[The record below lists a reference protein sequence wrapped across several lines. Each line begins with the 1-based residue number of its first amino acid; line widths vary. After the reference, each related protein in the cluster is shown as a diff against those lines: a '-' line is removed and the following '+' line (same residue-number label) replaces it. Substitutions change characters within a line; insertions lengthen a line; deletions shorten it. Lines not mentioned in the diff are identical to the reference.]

1 MDDQKYAQESYEQGI
16 SLTDLFKIIWSNIT
30 IVFLVT
36 LWVTVIG
43 IIYTFVVVDPTYTAK
58 ASISIEVTV
67 TETTTSDQSAL
78 SISQNLVATYKAF
91 AMTDLVLDAVI
102 EDVAQLHGMT
112 ADQVAGMI
120 TISTV
125 TSVPIIDIAVENKNK
140 ELAAEIA
147 NTLIEK
153 SIEKADSYQL
163 LKDRLKPIDYAKVP
177 VNPSSPNKTLNVII
191 SFLIG
196 GILSLGII
204 FVKEMFN
211 NKFQSAADMEKYLN
225 INVIA
230 TVPGTVKERKLVD

>member
-1 MDDQKYAQESYEQGI
+1 MDEQKYVQESSEQGI
-16 SLTDLFKIIWSNIT
+16 SLSDLFKIIWNNIV

-43 IIYTFVVVDPTYTAK
+43 VVYTFVVIDPTYTAK
-58 ASISIEVTV
+58 ASISIEVSV

-91 AMTDLVLDAVI
+91 ALTDLVLDAVI
-102 EDVAQLHGMT
+102 DDVEEISELN
-112 ADQVAGMI
+112 ADQLASMI
-120 TISTV
+120 SISTV
-125 TSVPIIDIAVENKNK
+125 TSVPIIDIAVENKDS
-140 ELAAEIA
+140 ELAAKIA
-147 NTLIEK
+147 NSLILN
-153 SIEKADSYQL
+153 SIDKADDYAL

-177 VNPSSPNKTLNVII
+177 LNPSSPNKVLNVII
-191 SFLIG
+191 SFMIG

-204 FVKEMFN
+204 FVKEMMN

-230 TVPGTVKERKLVD
+230 TVLGTVKERKLVD

>member
-1 MDDQKYAQESYEQGI
+1 MDDQKYVQESYEQGI
-16 SLTDLFKIIWSNIT
+16 SLTDLFKIVWSNIT

-43 IIYTFVVVDPTYTAK
+43 IIYTFVIIDPTYTAK

-102 EDVAQLHGMT
+102 EDVEQLHGMT
-112 ADQVAGMI
+112 ADQVSKMI

-125 TSVPIIDIAVENKNK
+125 TSVPIIDIAVENGNK

-147 NTLIEK
+147 NSLIEK
-153 SIEKADSYQL
+153 SIEKADGYLL
-163 LKDRLKPIDYAKVP
+163 LKDRLKPIDYAKLP
-177 VNPSSPNKTLNVII
+177 VSPSAPNKTLNVII

-211 NKFQSAADMEKYLN
+211 NKFQSAAEMEKYLN

>member
-1 MDDQKYAQESYEQGI
+1 MDDQKYVQESIEQGI
-16 SLTDLFKIIWSNIT
+16 SLTDLFKIVWSNIM

-43 IIYTFVVVDPTYTAK
+43 VIYTFVIIDPTYTAE
-58 ASISIEVTV
+58 ASVSIEVSV

-91 AMTDLVLDAVI
+91 ALTDLVLDAVI
-102 EDVAQLHGMT
+102 EDVEELEGMN
-112 ADQVAGMI
+112 ADQLARMI

-125 TSVPIIDIAVENKNK
+125 TSVPIIDITVDNKDP
-140 ELAAEIA
+140 ELAAKIA
-147 NTLIEK
+147 NSLIDQ
-153 SIEKADSYQL
+153 SIDKAKEYVL
-163 LKDRLKPIDYAKVP
+163 LKDRLKTIDKAKTP
-177 VNPSSPNKTLNVII
+177 LIPSAPNKVLNVII

-211 NKFQSAADMEKYLN
+211 NKFQSATEMEKYLN

>member
-1 MDDQKYAQESYEQGI
+1 MDEQKYVQESSEQGI
-16 SLTDLFKIIWSNIT
+16 SLSDLFKIIWNNIV

-43 IIYTFVVVDPTYTAK
+43 VVYTFVVINPTYTAK
-58 ASISIEVTV
+58 ASISIEVSV

-91 AMTDLVLDAVI
+91 ALTDLVLDAVI
-102 EDVAQLHGMT
+102 DDVEEISELN
-112 ADQVAGMI
+112 ADQLASMI
-120 TISTV
+120 SISTV
-125 TSVPIIDIAVENKNK
+125 TSVPIIDIAVENKDS
-140 ELAAEIA
+140 ELAAKIA
-147 NTLIEK
+147 NSLILN
-153 SIEKADSYQL
+153 SIDKADDYAL

-177 VNPSSPNKTLNVII
+177 LNPSSPNKVLNVII
-191 SFLIG
+191 SFMIG

-204 FVKEMFN
+204 FVKEMMN

>member
-1 MDDQKYAQESYEQGI
+1 MDEQRYVQEPVEQGI
-16 SLTDLFKIIWSNIT
+16 SLTELFKIIWDNIT

-36 LWVTVIG
+36 LWVTIIG
-43 IIYTFVVVDPTYTAK
+43 VVYTFVIVEPSYTAK
-58 ASISIEVTV
+58 ATVSIEVSV

-102 EDVAQLHGMT
+102 AEIDELAGMT
-112 ADQVAGMI
+112 SDQLAGMI

-125 TSVPIIDIAVENKNK
+125 TSVPIIDISVENHDR

-147 NTLIEK
+147 NKLIEK
-153 SIEKADSYQL
+153 SVEKADNYLL
-163 LKDRLKPIDYAKVP
+163 LKDRLNPIDYAKVP
-177 VNPSSPNKTLNVII
+177 IYPSSPNKTLNVII

-196 GILSLGII
+196 GILSLGIV
-204 FVKEMFN
+204 FVKELFN

>member
-1 MDDQKYAQESYEQGI
+1 MEEQKYVQESIEQGI
-16 SLTDLFKIIWSNIT
+16 SLTELFKIVWDNIT

-36 LWVTVIG
+36 LWVTIIG
-43 IIYTFVVVDPTYTAK
+43 VIYTFVIIEPSYTAK
-58 ASISIEVTV
+58 ATVSIEVSV

-102 EDVAQLHGMT
+102 AEIDQLSGMT
-112 ADQVAGMI
+112 SDQLAGMI

-125 TSVPIIDIAVENKNK
+125 TSVPIIDIAVENHDK

-147 NTLIEK
+147 NTLIAK
-153 SIEKADSYQL
+153 SIEKADNYVL
-163 LKDRLKPIDYAKVP
+163 LKDRLNPIDYAKVP
-177 VNPSSPNKTLNVII
+177 ANPSAPNKTLNVII

-204 FVKEMFN
+204 FIKELFN
-211 NKFQSAADMEKYLN
+211 NKFQSASDMEKYLN

>member
-1 MDDQKYAQESYEQGI
+1 MDEQKYVQESSEQGI
-16 SLTDLFKIIWSNIT
+16 SLSDLFKIIWNNIV

-43 IIYTFVVVDPTYTAK
+43 VVYTFVVIDPTYTAK
-58 ASISIEVTV
+58 ASISIEVSV

-91 AMTDLVLDAVI
+91 ALTDLVLDAVI
-102 EDVAQLHGMT
+102 DDVEEISELN
-112 ADQVAGMI
+112 ADQLASMI
-120 TISTV
+120 SISTV
-125 TSVPIIDIAVENKNK
+125 TSVPIIDIAVENKDS
-140 ELAAEIA
+140 ELAAKIA
-147 NTLIEK
+147 NSLILN
-153 SIEKADSYQL
+153 SIDKADDYAL

-177 VNPSSPNKTLNVII
+177 LNPSSPNKVLNVII
-191 SFLIG
+191 SFMIG

-204 FVKEMFN
+204 FVKEMMN